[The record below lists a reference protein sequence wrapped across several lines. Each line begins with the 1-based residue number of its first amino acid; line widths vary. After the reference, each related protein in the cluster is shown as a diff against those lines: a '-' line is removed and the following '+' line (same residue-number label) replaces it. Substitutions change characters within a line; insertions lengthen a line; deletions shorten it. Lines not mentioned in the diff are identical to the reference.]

1 MRRSQEGKRTV
12 SFRDAKMEMLLS
24 LSTRRVCEMWN
35 TGVKARAN
43 RNQEDIHFSSS
54 WDEGGGRRAKNFSRI
69 TQTASH
75 QAKEIIG
82 GNEVST
88 YKARRVSLYSEKGK
102 KKRNVTKLRW
112 LTLLRSYASKRAGVR
127 ATKSVT
133 MLQYMHARTYT
144 YAGCICDSLHLCAPP
159 LSIRQ
164 VVFGCCSYRSITAKE
179 VARRERCV
187 TLGKALAIPTRCS
200 SWVISRDPEV
210 RKRWNTSIWLIR
222 HILHLKNEIYGYIS
236 SFILQWT
243 INLLNLNTYFFEY

>member
-1 MRRSQEGKRTV
+1 MKAKGGGQKISRELRRP
-12 SFRDAKMEMLLS
+12 LH
-24 LSTRRVCEMWN
+24 TRRKKSS
-35 TGVKARAN
+35 GVTRYP
-43 RNQEDIHFSSS
+43 RTRPVVFPYT
-54 WDEGGGRRAKNFSRI
+54 AKR
-69 TQTASH
+69 
-75 QAKEIIG
+75 
-82 GNEVST
+82 
-88 YKARRVSLYSEKGK
+88 GK

-200 SWVISRDPEV
+200 S
-210 RKRWNTSIWLIR
+210 
-222 HILHLKNEIYGYIS
+222 
-236 SFILQWT
+236 
-243 INLLNLNTYFFEY
+243 